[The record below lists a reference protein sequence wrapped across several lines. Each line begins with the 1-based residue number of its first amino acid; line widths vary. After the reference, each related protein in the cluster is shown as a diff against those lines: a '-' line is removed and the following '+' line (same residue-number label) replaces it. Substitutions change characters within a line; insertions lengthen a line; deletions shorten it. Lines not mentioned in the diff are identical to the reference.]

1 MLQVNFRRR
10 PLVAQSPARDQHQ
23 HVFSL
28 ALSSLTFA
36 TDHFDHLLKEGG
48 PTIIGFGGDYDG
60 VTRWVQLAR
69 RRLVR

>member
-10 PLVAQSPARDQHQ
+10 PLVAQSTVRDQHQ
-23 HVFSL
+23 QHHIF
-28 ALSSLTFA
+28 SLTFA